1 MSFLHTVIE
10 IWNNVFIQF
19 NREADGSLKELPSK
33 HVDTGMGFERLSSIL
48 QVSQPYCL
56 SSSLPSFPSLVYPRL
71 PLLLLF
77 VSMRILRRHDCPVRM
92 TPSNIYLLPNDMPL
106 YCRFR
111 SPASFLA
118 Y

>member
-1 MSFLHTVIE
+1 MSCLHTVIE

-48 QVSQPYCL
+48 QVSQTFC
-56 SSSLPSFPSLVYPRL
+56 SSSSSSSFPSFVHSFW
-71 PLLLLF
+71 PLLLPF
-77 VSMRILRRHDCPVRM
+77 VLMRIIRRHDCPVRM
-92 TPSNIYLLPNDMPL
+92 IQSNIYLFPNDMPL
-106 YCRFR
+106 YCSFLP
-111 SPASFLA
+111 PASFLA